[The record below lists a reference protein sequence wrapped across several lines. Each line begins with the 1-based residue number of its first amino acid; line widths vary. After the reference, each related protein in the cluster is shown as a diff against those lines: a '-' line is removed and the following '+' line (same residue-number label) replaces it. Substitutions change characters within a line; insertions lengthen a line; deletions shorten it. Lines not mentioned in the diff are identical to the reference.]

1 LQKTD
6 FSPITQEGIAFYDE
20 MCYKDTKQPWE
31 GSKVASNNS
40 RYKALDALMTKVL
53 IADGGILLLYLLFAG
68 LGVGFL
74 KVVLAILG
82 LGLSALCLVF
92 LYLTNELLRKRSL
105 WMTAGAAAVIICI
118 LVSLI
123 ANYPSPDPLKRTP
136 KETVSYSQFLNL

>member
-1 LQKTD
+1 MAN
-6 FSPITQEGIAFYDE
+6 G
-20 MCYKDTKQPWE
+20 
-31 GSKVASNNS
+31 NS
-40 RYKALDALMTKVL
+40 RYKELDKLMTKVL

-82 LGLSALCLVF
+82 LGLSGLCLGF

-123 ANYPSPDPLKRTP
+123 ANYPSPDPLKYAP
-136 KETVSYSQFLNL
+136 KETAAYSQLVNL